1 MQGESEI
8 RTNWTKSLYDR
19 VMDQTLTR
27 EDIVIWLKAQ
37 GLVKHLVEHGALTE
51 KDLEH
56 TADCM
61 YHIYMWYWNDLPVGH
76 FLTAVL
82 KNDFIEA
89 CCRADS
95 TNKML
100 LSMYALFLYNAMP
113 IDYRR
118 KARSLRE

>member
-1 MQGESEI
+1 MS
-8 RTNWTKSLYDR
+8 RLYNKF
-19 VMDQTLTR
+19 MDQTLSK
-27 EDIVIWLKAQ
+27 EDIIIWLKDQ

-56 TADCM
+56 AAECM
-61 YHIYMWYWNDLPVGH
+61 WHIYLWYWKNLPVGH

-82 KNDFIEA
+82 ENDFIEA

-100 LSMYALFLYNAMP
+100 LPMYALFLYNHVP
-113 IDYRR
+113 IDYRE
-118 KARSLRE
+118 KINKVIEV